1 MSERE
6 SGASDGAPLPLPTK
20 EGESVVIQEALILVR
35 LLRYVSR
42 RCKTAESEG
51 RNNAAYRKAFHLL
64 AELLRGLLVGNLSLE
79 KLKPLFD
86 FLDKS
91 GLVAKIDDSR
101 FDASKRPSQKGG
113 GRGHGQWV
121 TIRGTHIFVDNSG
134 TVTKGPSKFV
144 GLTASEAMS
153 HPEISGSGGKA
164 KSSTKPSADGKNKP
178 CTGFADKAAAKR
190 HRKHWKEFG
199 VTSDDDYT
207 KQAIDFL
214 KQPCGGNIDGYLR
227 ADGRIVR
234 FNVST
239 GEYAVGAPGAEVVT
253 YFKAK
258 YAKGKVH
265 LTAAN
270 NYFSAEKKEKKYE
283 QET

>member
-1 MSERE
+1 MIR
-6 SGASDGAPLPLPTK
+6 
-20 EGESVVIQEALILVR
+20 EALILVR
-35 LLRYVSR
+35 LSRHLLRCR
-42 RCKTAESEG
+42 GTAEREG
-51 RNNAAYRKAFHLL
+51 RDSTAYRKAFHLL
-64 AELLRGLLVGNLSLE
+64 VQVLRGLLAGEITTES
-79 KLKPLFD
+79 LKPLFD

-91 GLVAKIDDSR
+91 GLLATMNDGR

-113 GRGHGQWV
+113 GRGNGQWV
-121 TIRGTHIFVDNSG
+121 TIHGTHIFVDNSG

-214 KQPCGGNIDGYLR
+214 KQPCGGDIDGYLR

>member
-1 MSERE
+1 M
-6 SGASDGAPLPLPTK
+6 
-20 EGESVVIQEALILVR
+20 IQEALILVR

-101 FDASKRPSQKGG
+101 FDASKRSSQKGG

-121 TIRGTHIFVDNSG
+121 TIHGTHIFIDNAG
-134 TVTKGPSKFV
+134 VVTKGPSKFV

-153 HPEISGSGGKA
+153 QPEMSGSGSQA
-164 KSSTKPSADGKNKP
+164 KSSPKPSAEGRNKP
-178 CTGFADKAAAKR
+178 CTGFANKGAEKR
-190 HRKHWKEFG
+190 HEKHWKEFG
-199 VTSDDDYT
+199 FTSNADYA
-207 KQAIDFL
+207 KQAIEFI
-214 KQPCGGNIDGYLR
+214 KQPCGGNIDGYVNKE
-227 ADGRIVR
+227 GEIVR
-234 FNVST
+234 FNAKT
-239 GEYAVGAPGAEVVT
+239 GEYGKGVPGGRVIT

-258 YAKGKVH
+258 YKNGKVN
-265 LTAAN
+265 LELAN
-270 NYFSAEKKEKKYE
+270 NYFNAEKKERQYE
-283 QET
+283 PDER